1 MEILEEK
8 NIKIDPC
15 VNMTFNILNSNKYL
29 EVNKFKSSDEAKF
42 PISKKDEKE

>member
-15 VNMTFNILNSNKYL
+15 VNMTFNILNSNKCL
-29 EVNKFKSSDEAKF
+29 EVNKFKSSDETKF
-42 PISKKDEKE
+42 PVS